1 MKKILLMALFFISV
15 PIVLMG
21 CQTDDPDAD
30 DSDSDDIVKV
40 SVSESRE
47 FGKINTDFFGV
58 YEDEETVDMFEE
70 LFEDAVKQDGIVDIV
85 SPEFDIEAELENGN
99 KQQLH
104 LWVGEAGQRSTI
116 MYVEDTNTIY
126 RTSAEH
132 TDWLI
137 GLLK

>member
-1 MKKILLMALFFISV
+1 MKKMWVVVLTLRVV
-15 PIVLMG
+15 PIALLG
-21 CQTDDPDAD
+21 FQTD

-47 FGKINTDFFGV
+47 IGKINTDFFGV

-104 LWVGEAGQRSTI
+104 LWVGEAGQRSTL

>member
-1 MKKILLMALFFISV
+1 MKKMWLVVLTLLVV
-15 PIVLMG
+15 PIALMG
-21 CQTDDPDAD
+21 CQTDDSDA
-30 DSDSDDIVKV
+30 DDIVKV

-47 FGKINTDFFGV
+47 IGKINTDFFGV

-104 LWVGEAGQRSTI
+104 LWVGEAGQRSTL

>member
-21 CQTDDPDAD
+21 CQTN

-85 SPEFDIEAELENGN
+85 SPEFDIEAELENGS
-99 KQQLH
+99 KKQLH
-104 LWVGEAGQRSTI
+104 LWVGEADQRSTL

>member
-21 CQTDDPDAD
+21 CQTN

-47 FGKINTDFFGV
+47 IGKINTDFFGV

-104 LWVGEAGQRSTI
+104 LWVGEAGQRSTL
-116 MYVEDTNTIY
+116 MYVEDTSTIY
-126 RTSAEH
+126 LTPAED
-132 TDWLI
+132 TNWLI
-137 GLLK
+137 ELLK

>member
-15 PIVLMG
+15 TIVLMG
-21 CQTDDPDAD
+21 CQTDDSDA
-30 DSDSDDIVKV
+30 DDIVKV

-47 FGKINTDFFGV
+47 IGKINTDFFGV

-104 LWVGEAGQRSTI
+104 LWVGEAGQRSTL

>member
-1 MKKILLMALFFISV
+1 MKKILLMALLFVSV

-21 CQTDDPDAD
+21 CQTN

-47 FGKINTDFFGV
+47 IGKINTDFLGV

-104 LWVGEAGQRSTI
+104 LWVGEAGQRSTL

-126 RTSAEH
+126 RTSSED

>member
-21 CQTDDPDAD
+21 CQTN

-47 FGKINTDFFGV
+47 IGKINTDFFGV

-85 SPEFDIEAELENGN
+85 SPEYDIEAELENGN
-99 KQQLH
+99 KQQLQ
-104 LWVGEAGQRSTI
+104 LWVGEAGQRSTL

>member
-1 MKKILLMALFFISV
+1 MALFFISV

-21 CQTDDPDAD
+21 CQTDDSDA
-30 DSDSDDIVKV
+30 DDIVKV

-47 FGKINTDFFGV
+47 IGEINTDFLYA
-58 YEDEETVDMFEE
+58 YEDEETLELFEE
-70 LFEDAVKQDGIVDIV
+70 LFDDAVKQDGIVDIV
-85 SPEFDIEAELENGN
+85 SPEFDIEAELENGS
-99 KQQLH
+99 KKQLH
-104 LWVGEAGQRSTI
+104 LWVGEADQRSTL

>member
-1 MKKILLMALFFISV
+1 MKKMWLVVLTLLVV
-15 PIVLMG
+15 PIALMG
-21 CQTDDPDAD
+21 CQTN

-47 FGKINTDFFGV
+47 IGKINTDFFGV

-104 LWVGEAGQRSTI
+104 LWVGEAGQRSTL
-116 MYVEDTNTIY
+116 MYVEDTSTIY
-126 RTSAEH
+126 RTSSEH

-137 GLLK
+137 RLLK

>member
-21 CQTDDPDAD
+21 CQTDDSDA
-30 DSDSDDIVKV
+30 DDIVKV

-47 FGKINTDFFGV
+47 IGKINTDFFGV

-104 LWVGEAGQRSTI
+104 LWVGEADQRSTL
-116 MYVEDTNTIY
+116 MYVEDTHTIY
-126 RTSAEH
+126 LTPAED
-132 TDWLI
+132 TNWLI
-137 GLLK
+137 ELLK

>member
-21 CQTDDPDAD
+21 CQTN

-47 FGKINTDFFGV
+47 IGKINTDFFGV

-104 LWVGEAGQRSTI
+104 LWVGEAGQRSTL

>member
-21 CQTDDPDAD
+21 CQTN

-104 LWVGEAGQRSTI
+104 LWVGEAGQRSTL

>member
-15 PIVLMG
+15 AIVLMG
-21 CQTDDPDAD
+21 CQTN

-47 FGKINTDFFGV
+47 IGKINTDFFGV

-104 LWVGEAGQRSTI
+104 LWVGEAGQRSTL

>member
-1 MKKILLMALFFISV
+1 MKKMWLVVLTLLVV
-15 PIVLMG
+15 PIALMG
-21 CQTDDPDAD
+21 CQTN

-47 FGKINTDFFGV
+47 FGEINTDFLYV
-58 YEDEETVDMFEE
+58 YEDEETLELFEE

-104 LWVGEAGQRSTI
+104 LWVGEAGQRSTL

>member
-21 CQTDDPDAD
+21 CQTN

-85 SPEFDIEAELENGN
+85 SPEFDIEAELENGS
-99 KQQLH
+99 KKQLH
-104 LWVGEAGQRSTI
+104 LWVGEADQRSTL

-126 RTSAEH
+126 LTPAED
-132 TDWLI
+132 TNWLI
-137 GLLK
+137 ELLK

>member
-1 MKKILLMALFFISV
+1 MKKILLMALLFVSV

-21 CQTDDPDAD
+21 CQTN

-47 FGKINTDFFGV
+47 FGEINTDFLYV
-58 YEDEETVDMFEE
+58 YEDEETLELFEE
-70 LFEDAVKQDGIVDIV
+70 LFDDAVKQDGIVDI
-85 SPEFDIEAELENGN
+85 SAPEFDIEAELENGS
-99 KQQLH
+99 KKQLH
-104 LWVGEAGQRSTI
+104 LWVGEAGQRSTL